1 MTAVDETC
9 HSGMIPDGII
19 SGEIIPGEIIPSG
32 IERKRVIFWIDLM

>member
-1 MTAVDETC
+1 MDETC

-19 SGEIIPGEIIPSG
+19 SGEIIPSEIIPSG

>member
-1 MTAVDETC
+1 MDETC